1 MNSLWIINATIVLED
16 SVINWGY
23 VCVEDGKITS
33 VGKME
38 TCPQLMEDE
47 SIIDC
52 KNEKTVIPGMIDI
65 HVHGACGYD
74 TMDAN
79 RDALAGIA
87 QGLVK
92 EGTTSFLATTMTN
105 PKNLIEGA
113 LQAVREYRSEKGK
126 PGIAELLGIHLEGPF
141 INPKQKGAQPEVAII
156 GPDIELFHEWQRLSG
171 GAIKIATIA
180 PEMGSLTFVQ
190 ELVKEG
196 VILSIGH
203 SDATY
208 DEAQAAIQQGV
219 THATHL
225 FNGMR
230 GIHHRD
236 PGVAG
241 AALIADEVFV
251 ELIPDGHH
259 VHPDLLKLVMR
270 QKGAGRVLVIT
281 DGMRAKGMPDG
292 EYDLGGN
299 EVVVKDGRCVLGSG
313 NSLAGSVVT
322 MDEAR
327 RNMAV
332 WCQLSLVELSWITS
346 LNQAKRLGIESRK
359 GSISAGKDADI
370 VILNRTGHVDA
381 TICNG
386 TMAYLSGGLKWQLD
400 EQGAIKERKQASN

>member
-1 MNSLWIINATIVLED
+1 MNSMWIINAAVVLED
-16 SVINWGY
+16 SVISRGY
-23 VCVEDGKITS
+23 VCIEDGKIIS

-38 TCPQLMEDE
+38 TCPQLIKEETIM
-47 SIIDC
+47 DC

-65 HVHGACGYD
+65 HVHGTCGHD
-74 TMDAN
+74 AMDATQE
-79 RDALAGIA
+79 ALSGIS

-105 PKNLIEGA
+105 PRNLIEDA
-113 LQAVREYRSEKGK
+113 LRAVKEYRSLDGK
-126 PGIAELLGIHLEGPF
+126 QGIAELLGIHLEGPF
-141 INPKQKGAQPEVAII
+141 INPKQKGAQPEKAILQ
-156 GPDIELFHEWQRLSG
+156 PDVDLFREWQQLSA
-171 GAIKIATIA
+171 GAIKVATIA
-180 PEMGSLTFVQ
+180 PEMGPSDFVQ

-208 DEAQAAIQQGV
+208 DEAQKAIKQGA

-236 PGVAG
+236 PGAAG

-259 VHPDLLKLVMR
+259 VHPDLMKLIMR

-299 EVVVKDGRCVLGSG
+299 RVIVKNGKCVLASG
-313 NSLAGSVVT
+313 NSLAGSIVT

-327 RNMAV
+327 RNMAA
-332 WCQLSLVELSWITS
+332 WCNLSLVELSWITS

-359 GSISAGKDADI
+359 GSISAGKDADL
-370 VILNRTGHVDA
+370 VILNSSEHVDV
-381 TICNG
+381 TICRG
-386 TMAYLSGGLKWQLD
+386 EIAYMSTNSELELLT
-400 EQGAIKERKQASN
+400 EQIK

>member
-1 MNSLWIINATIVLED
+1 MNSMWIINAAVVLED
-16 SVINWGY
+16 SVISRGY
-23 VCVEDGKITS
+23 VCIEDGKIIS
-33 VGKME
+33 VGNME
-38 TCPQLMEDE
+38 TCPQLIKDE
-47 SIIDC
+47 TIMDC
-52 KNEKTVIPGMIDI
+52 KNQKTVIPGMIDI
-65 HVHGACGYD
+65 HVHGACGHD
-74 TMDAN
+74 VMDATQE
-79 RDALAGIA
+79 ALSGIA

-105 PKNLIEGA
+105 PVNLIEDA
-113 LQAVREYRSEKGK
+113 LQAVREYRSPEGK
-126 PGIAELLGIHLEGPF
+126 QGIAELLGIHLEGPF
-141 INPKQKGAQPEVAII
+141 INPKQKGAQPEEAILQ
-156 GPDIELFHEWQRLSG
+156 PDVDLFREWQQLSG

-180 PEMGSLTFVQ
+180 PEMGALNFVQ
-190 ELVKEG
+190 ELIKEG

-208 DEAQAAIQQGV
+208 DESLSSIEQGV

-299 EVVVKDGRCVLGSG
+299 KVAVKNGKCVLASG
-313 NSLAGSVVT
+313 DSLAGSVVT

-327 RNMAV
+327 RNMAA
-332 WCQLSLVELSWITS
+332 WCNLSLVELSWITS

-359 GSISAGKDADI
+359 GSISAGKDADL
-370 VILNRTGHVDA
+370 VILNSSEQVDV
-381 TICNG
+381 TICRG
-386 TMAYLSGGLKWQLD
+386 KIAYLSTDSELQTIS
-400 EQGAIKERKQASN
+400 EQIK